1 MSRTDIPTTYDPKR
15 VEERMYQ
22 FWLDRG
28 YFHAEP
34 DPDPSREK
42 FVIMMP
48 PPNITGTL
56 HVGHALGATIQD
68 ILTRW
73 KRMQGANAVWIP
85 GTDHASIA
93 TEAKIVK
100 ALADEGLT
108 KADVGREGFLKRAW
122 EWKEKY
128 GNTIVDQQKKLGAS
142 CDWSRAR
149 FTMDPICS
157 RAVREVF
164 VRLFEKGLI
173 YRGNRMVNWCV
184 SCGTSLSDVEVEH
197 EDVASH
203 LWTLEYPMADGSGSV
218 RVATTRPETML
229 GDTAVAVNPGDER
242 YAALVGK
249 TVVLPIMNREI
260 PIIADEHVDPSF
272 GTGAVKVTPA
282 HDPNDFEIAE
292 RHGLPMVTVIGS
304 DGRMTKEAG
313 KFAGLDRMEA
323 RRQVVEELKRL
334 GRLQKIEDYTH
345 AVGHCQRC
353 GAMVEPLVSLQ
364 WFVKMEPLAKPA
376 LKAVYDGDVRFVP
389 ERFAR
394 TYLHW
399 MENVKDWCISR
410 QLWWG
415 HRIPVWYCKDC
426 GHMFASR
433 ENAAACEKCGGAVDQ
448 DPDVL
453 DTWFSSAL
461 WTFSTMGW
469 PERTPEL
476 EAWHPTSVLVT
487 GYDIIFF
494 WVARMIFMA
503 LEFTGE
509 KPFDDVLLHGLIRNP
524 DGSKMSR
531 SKGTGVNPLDVVEQY
546 GADTLRFTVIS
557 GNTPGNDIRWRP
569 ERLEASR
576 NFCNKIW
583 NASRF
588 VMMNLEGFDPL
599 APGAEPDPAD
609 LTLADRWILSRFNHT
624 VQRVTELLGK
634 YDLGDAAR
642 TIYDFIW
649 SEYCDWYIE
658 IAKSRLYDE
667 ADTVGRA
674 TAQWVLW
681 HVLGGALKLLH
692 PFMPFITE
700 GIWQHL
706 PHEGEAIMV
715 SAWPKADATRL
726 DDAAEAEMSVI
737 METVRV
743 IRNVRAEFD
752 VVPSKRIEAIFH
764 AADEGSSAL
773 LEANLEVVSRLAGLG
788 KAEIRT
794 MGAEVAAGATAER
807 VPEKAA
813 HGVAPGIEVY
823 MPLAG
828 LIDIGK
834 ELERLYREVAKA
846 EAEAERYR
854 TKLANPAFVERA
866 PAEIVARQREAL
878 ATVEEQLAKIR
889 QRIAQLEA

>member
-1 MSRTDIPTTYDPKR
+1 MN
-15 VEERMYQ
+15 
-22 FWLDRG
+22 
-28 YFHAEP
+28 P
-34 DPDPSREK
+34 D
-42 FVIMMP
+42 
-48 PPNITGTL
+48 
-56 HVGHALGATIQD
+56 
-68 ILTRW
+68 
-73 KRMQGANAVWIP
+73 
-85 GTDHASIA
+85 
-93 TEAKIVK
+93 
-100 ALADEGLT
+100 
-108 KADVGREGFLKRAW
+108 
-122 EWKEKY
+122 
-128 GNTIVDQQKKLGAS
+128 
-142 CDWSRAR
+142 
-149 FTMDPICS
+149 
-157 RAVREVF
+157 
-164 VRLFEKGLI
+164 
-173 YRGNRMVNWCV
+173 
-184 SCGTSLSDVEVEH
+184 
-197 EDVASH
+197 
-203 LWTLEYPMADGSGSV
+203 
-218 RVATTRPETML
+218 
-229 GDTAVAVNPGDER
+229 DER

-546 GADTLRFTVIS
+546 SADTLRFTVIS
-557 GNTPGNDIRWRP
+557 GNTRATTSAGGRSVWRP
-569 ERLEASR
+569 AATSVTRS
-576 NFCNKIW
+576 
-583 NASRF
+583 
-588 VMMNLEGFDPL
+588 GT
-599 APGAEPDPAD
+599 PA
-609 LTLADRWILSRFNHT
+609 
-624 VQRVTELLGK
+624 
-634 YDLGDAAR
+634 
-642 TIYDFIW
+642 
-649 SEYCDWYIE
+649 
-658 IAKSRLYDE
+658 
-667 ADTVGRA
+667 
-674 TAQWVLW
+674 
-681 HVLGGALKLLH
+681 
-692 PFMPFITE
+692 
-700 GIWQHL
+700 
-706 PHEGEAIMV
+706 
-715 SAWPKADATRL
+715 
-726 DDAAEAEMSVI
+726 
-737 METVRV
+737 
-743 IRNVRAEFD
+743 
-752 VVPSKRIEAIFH
+752 
-764 AADEGSSAL
+764 GS
-773 LEANLEVVSRLAGLG
+773 
-788 KAEIRT
+788 
-794 MGAEVAAGATAER
+794 
-807 VPEKAA
+807 
-813 HGVAPGIEVY
+813 
-823 MPLAG
+823 
-828 LIDIGK
+828 
-834 ELERLYREVAKA
+834 
-846 EAEAERYR
+846 
-854 TKLANPAFVERA
+854 
-866 PAEIVARQREAL
+866 
-878 ATVEEQLAKIR
+878 
-889 QRIAQLEA
+889 

>member
-173 YRGNRMVNWCV
+173 YRGNRMVNWCA

-415 HRIPVWYCKDC
+415 HRIPVWYCDQC
-426 GHMFASR
+426 GEVFASVD
-433 ENAAACEKCGGAVDQ
+433 EPKACRKCGSENIRQ

-461 WTFSTMGW
+461 WPFSTLGW
-469 PERTPEL
+469 PDETKDL
-476 EAWHPTSVLVT
+476 KHFYPTSVLVT
-487 GYDIIFF
+487 GFDIIFF
-494 WVARMIFMA
+494 WVARMIVMGYEFM
-503 LEFTGE
+503 GE
-509 KPFDDVLLHGLIRNP
+509 RPFKEVFIHGLVR
-524 DGSKMSR
+524 DALGRKMSK
-531 SKGTGVNPLDVVEQY
+531 SLGNGVDPLDAIDEY
-546 GADTLRFTVIS
+546 GADALRFNLVI
-557 GNTPGNDIRWRP
+557 GVAPGNDMRYIP
-569 ERLEASR
+569 EKVEAYR
-576 NFCNKIW
+576 NFANKIW
-583 NASRF
+583 NAARF
-588 VMMNLEGFDPL
+588 ALMNLEDFDSRKQNL
-599 APGAEPDPAD
+599 GSLD
-609 LTLADRWILSRFNHT
+609 LTIPDYWILSRYEFT
-624 VQRVTELLGK
+624 AKEVTRFLER
-634 YDLGDAAR
+634 YDVGEAAR
-642 TIYDFIW
+642 VLYDFIW
-649 SEYCDWYIE
+649 SELCDWYIE
-658 IAKSRLYDE
+658 LIKPRLYGKDGAE
-667 ADTVGRA
+667 TRYA
-674 TAQWVLW
+674 AQYVLW
-681 HVLGGALKLLH
+681 YVLKGTLELLH

-700 GIWQHL
+700 EIWQNL
-706 PHEGEAIMV
+706 PHDGQTIMLAPWPQPAGLSSPSHERIMTTAMAVITQIRTMRSEKNVQPGRRITAICQADTEGLERLAAMQGDIM
-715 SAWPKADATRL
+715 
-726 DDAAEAEMSVI
+726 
-737 METVRV
+737 
-743 IRNVRAEFD
+743 N
-752 VVPSKRIEAIFH
+752 
-764 AADEGSSAL
+764 
-773 LEANLEVVSRLAGLG
+773 LAGLEKLILEEPG
-788 KAEIRT
+788 RT
-794 MGAEVAAGATAER
+794 
-807 VPEKAA
+807 PEKCLSA
-813 HGVAPGIEVY
+813 VVEGINIFL
-823 MPLAG
+823 PLAE
-828 LIDIGK
+828 LVDLAEEAARIQK
-834 ELERLYREVAKA
+834 ELEQARRELQRAEKNLQNEGFIGKAPQDVVEREKEKAELYRAQ
-846 EAEAERYR
+846 
-854 TKLANPAFVERA
+854 
-866 PAEIVARQREAL
+866 VARLEAL
-878 ATVEEQLAKIR
+878 LQELQD
-889 QRIAQLEA
+889 